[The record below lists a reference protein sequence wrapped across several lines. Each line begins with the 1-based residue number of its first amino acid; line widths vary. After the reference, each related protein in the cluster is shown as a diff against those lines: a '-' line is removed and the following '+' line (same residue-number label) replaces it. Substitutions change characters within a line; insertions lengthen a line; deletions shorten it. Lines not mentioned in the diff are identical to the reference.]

1 MRGQKLSQEDIDRI
15 LRSYVVTQ
23 DFTRTSKELG
33 IPISTVRKKINENK
47 DTEAYAKLCA
57 LKSRLFDERF
67 ISYANEVI
75 EKSYARLIAMLDD
88 DEAKISAKDLATILA
103 INVDKKSVMKGNG
116 EGDKRVGGVVMMPEV
131 KADE

>member
-1 MRGQKLSQEDIDRI
+1 MKGQKLSHEDIDRI
-15 LRSYVVTQ
+15 LRSYVITQ
-23 DFTRTSKELG
+23 DYPRTSRELG

-75 EKSYARLIAMLDD
+75 EKAYIRLIAMLE
-88 DEAKISAKDLATILA
+88 DEESKISAKDLATVLA
-103 INVDKKSVMKGNG
+103 INVDKKAVMKGDSSDAKG
-116 EGDKRVGGVVMMPEV
+116 KGGVIVVPEV
-131 KADE
+131 RADE